1 MALKQRHWT
10 AEMAKNDTKMVWNC
24 DSDKEKGKYNS
35 LEYWSSKRE
44 TTGFEIQTRDI
55 RNPLK
60 RASP

>member
-24 DSDKEKGKYNS
+24 DRDREKGRYNS

-60 RASP
+60 KASP